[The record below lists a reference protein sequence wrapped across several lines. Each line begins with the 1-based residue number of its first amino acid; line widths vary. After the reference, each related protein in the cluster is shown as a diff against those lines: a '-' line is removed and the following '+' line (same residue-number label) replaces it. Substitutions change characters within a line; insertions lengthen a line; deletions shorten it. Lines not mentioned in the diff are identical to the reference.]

1 MTTRRPVAFE
11 IAKAIAAGRVIMTYK
26 VKARIYGGKQLVS
39 VGPYR
44 TAVGE
49 RKFAILSNKSE
60 DGFYTT
66 PLLAAQDFVAFV
78 GRDVAWE
85 AVRKAL

>member
-11 IAKAIAAGRVIMTYK
+11 IAKAIAAGRIIMTYK
-26 VKARIYGGKQLVS
+26 VKARTQGGKQLIS

-44 TAVGE
+44 TATGE
-49 RKFAILSNKSE
+49 KKYAVLSNKSE

-66 PLLAAQDFVAFV
+66 PVLAATDFVDFV
-78 GRDVAWE
+78 GRDIAWD
-85 AVRKAL
+85 ALRRTS